1 MNIEKTPKITP
12 SQLKI
17 DTLSRNKI
25 MERMVQNIITPI
37 LIIGNISDE
46 LNNSLF
52 SDFTKYNNV
61 R

>member
-1 MNIEKTPKITP
+1 
-12 SQLKI
+12 
-17 DTLSRNKI
+17 
-25 MERMVQNIITPI
+25 MERIVQNIITPM

-52 SDFTKYNNV
+52 SDLTKYNNV

>member
-1 MNIEKTPKITP
+1 MNIEKTPKTTP

-25 MERMVQNIITPI
+25 MERMVQNIITPM

-52 SDFTKYNNV
+52 KDLTKYNNV

>member
-25 MERMVQNIITPI
+25 MERMVQNIITPM

-52 SDFTKYNNV
+52 KDLTKYNNV